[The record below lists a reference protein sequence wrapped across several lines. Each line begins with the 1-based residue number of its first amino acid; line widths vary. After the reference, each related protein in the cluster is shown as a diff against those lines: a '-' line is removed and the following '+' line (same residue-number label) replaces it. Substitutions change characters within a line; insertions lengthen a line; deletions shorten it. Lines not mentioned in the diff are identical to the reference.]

1 VSGHRH
7 SLANSEAGQLVM
19 ERAKQQRTTTSESGE
34 ISWRRAYFEA
44 MVESDRNK
52 ALLGIERARYAIQ
65 ERVEELDHLP
75 AKNPRELQDLVYAS
89 TYLGILLMQVGTEA
103 GSLLWD

>member
-1 VSGHRH
+1 VSGRRY

-19 ERAKQQRTTTSESGE
+19 EIAKQPRNTTRESGE
-34 ISWRRAYFEA
+34 SGWQRAYFEV

-65 ERVEELDHLP
+65 ERIEELDHVA
-75 AKNPRELQDLVYAS
+75 AKNPRELQDMVYAS
-89 TYLGILLMQVGTEA
+89 TYLGILLMQMGTEA

>member
-1 VSGHRH
+1 MSGHRH
-7 SLANSEAGQLVM
+7 SLANSEPGQLVM
-19 ERAKQQRTTTSESGE
+19 ERAKQQRNTSTESGE
-34 ISWRRAYFEA
+34 TSWQRAYFEA

-65 ERVEELDHLP
+65 QRVEELDHLST
-75 AKNPRELQDLVYAS
+75 KSPRELQDLVYAS
-89 TYLGILLMQVGTEA
+89 TYLGILLMQMGTEG